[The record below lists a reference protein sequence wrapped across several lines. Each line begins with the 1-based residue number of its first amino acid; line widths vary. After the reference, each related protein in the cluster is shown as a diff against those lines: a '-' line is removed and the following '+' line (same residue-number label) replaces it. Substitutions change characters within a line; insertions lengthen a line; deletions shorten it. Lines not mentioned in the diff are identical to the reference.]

1 MARPIPRRKPITAPQ
16 IMVLGFAGLILVGTL
31 LLMLPI
37 SSSSGQVT
45 PFLDSLFTATTST
58 CVTGLVV
65 RDTGSYWSTFG
76 HCVILLLI
84 QIGGLGVITIAA
96 SFTMLTGRKLG
107 LSQRSNMQE
116 AVAAPKMGGISGLTK
131 FLVATTLLVE
141 ALGAM
146 FLAPAFIR
154 DFGWGQGIW
163 RAVFT
168 SISAFC
174 NAGIDLFGT
183 TDVPYASMTA
193 YLGDPLVNIALMA
206 LIIIGGLG
214 FLTWDDIRTHKHRIR
229 RYRMQS
235 KVILCVTAG
244 LILVPAVLFFLL
256 EFAHLPLKERILASL
271 FQSVTTRTAGMN
283 TTNLT
288 EMSQSSQFLMILLM
302 LIGGSPGSTAGGMK
316 TTTFAVLLG
325 CAWAVFRKRDS
336 VQFYGRRIGHEV
348 VATAATLLVMY
359 LGLAVSAAML
369 ISVVEGLPLL
379 TCLFESTS
387 AIATVG
393 LTLGI
398 TPGLGAVSKCILI
411 ILMYLGRIG
420 GLTLIYATLSDK
432 KQLGKLPMDKI
443 TVG

>member
-1 MARPIPRRKPITAPQ
+1 MAKPFPRKKPISAPR

-37 SSSSGQVT
+37 SSASGQVT
-45 PFLDSLFTATTST
+45 PFIDALFTATTST

-76 HCVILLLI
+76 HGVILLLI

-96 SFTMLTGRKLG
+96 SFTMLTGKKLG
-107 LSQRSNMQE
+107 LSQRTNMQE
-116 AVAAPKMGGISGLTK
+116 AVAAPKMGGIAGLTA
-131 FLVATTLLVE
+131 FLVKTVLLIE
-141 ALGAM
+141 LLGAVI
-146 FLAPAFIR
+146 LAPAFIR
-154 DFGWGQGIW
+154 DFGWADGIW
-163 RAVFT
+163 RAFFT
-168 SISAFC
+168 SVSAFC
-174 NAGIDLFGT
+174 NAGIDLMGT
-183 TDVPYASMTA
+183 TTAPYSSMAA
-193 YLGDPLVNIALMA
+193 YLADPLVNIALML
-206 LIIIGGLG
+206 LIVIGGLG
-214 FLTWDDIRTHKHRIR
+214 FLTWDDIRTHKFRFR

-235 KVILCVTAG
+235 KVILTVSG
-244 LILVPAVLFFLL
+244 VLILVPAILFFLL
-256 EFAHLPLKERILASL
+256 EFTELPLPKRILASL

-283 TTNLT
+283 TVDLAS
-288 EMSQSSQFLMILLM
+288 MSQSGQFLMILLM

-336 VQFYGRRIGHEV
+336 VQFYGRRIAQDV

-359 LGLAVSAAML
+359 LSLATAAAMI
-369 ISVVEGLPLL
+369 ISSVENLPLL

-398 TPGLGAVSKCILI
+398 TPSLSIISKCILI
-411 ILMYLGRIG
+411 ALMYLGRIG
-420 GLTLIYATLSDK
+420 GLTVIYAALSDK
-432 KQLGKLPMDKI
+432 KQFGKLPQDKI

>member
-1 MARPIPRRKPITAPQ
+1 MSKPFPRKKPISAPR

-37 SSSSGQVT
+37 SSASGEVT
-45 PFLDSLFTATTST
+45 PFVDALFTSTTST

-65 RDTGSYWSTFG
+65 RDTGSYWSAFG

-84 QIGGLGVITIAA
+84 QTGGLGVITIAA
-96 SFTMLTGRKLG
+96 SFTMLTGKRLG
-107 LSQRSNMQE
+107 LSQRTNMQE
-116 AVAAPKMGGISGLTK
+116 AVAAPKMGGISSLTK
-131 FLVATTLLVE
+131 FLVTTTFLVE
-141 ALGAM
+141 ALGAIA
-146 FLAPAFIR
+146 LAPAFIR
-154 DFGWGQGIW
+154 DFGWGEGIW

-174 NAGIDLFGT
+174 NAGIDLMGT
-183 TDVPYASMTA
+183 TGAPYTSMTA
-193 YLGDPLVNIALMA
+193 YLADPLVNIALMA
-206 LIIIGGLG
+206 LIIVGGLG
-214 FLTWDDIRTHKHRIR
+214 FLTWDDIRTHKHRFR

-235 KVILCVTAG
+235 KVILSVTAG
-244 LILVPAVLFFLL
+244 LIAVPAILFFFL
-256 EFAHLPLKERILASL
+256 EFANLPLKERILASL

-283 TTNLT
+283 TVDLAS
-288 EMSQSSQFLMILLM
+288 MSQSGQFLIILLM

-316 TTTFAVLLG
+316 TTTFAVLVG
-325 CAWAVFRKRDS
+325 CVWAVFRKRDS
-336 VQFYGRRIGHEV
+336 VQFYGRRIAQDV

-359 LGLAVSAAML
+359 LGLAVSAAMV
-369 ISVVEGLPLL
+369 ISAVENLPLL

-398 TPGLGAVSKCILI
+398 TPSLSLVSKCILI
-411 ILMYLGRIG
+411 ALMYLGRIG
-420 GLTLIYATLSDK
+420 GLTVIYAALSDK
-432 KQLGKLPMDKI
+432 KQFGKLPQDKI

>member
-1 MARPIPRRKPITAPQ
+1 MAKPFPRKKPISAPR
-16 IMVLGFAGLILVGTL
+16 IMVLGFAGLILIGAL

-37 SSSSGQVT
+37 ASASGQFT
-45 PFLDSLFTATTST
+45 PFEDALFTSTTSA

-84 QIGGLGVITIAA
+84 QTGGLGVITIAA
-96 SFTMLTGRKLG
+96 SFTMLTGKRLG
-107 LSQRSNMQE
+107 LSQRANMQE
-116 AVAAPKMGGISGLTK
+116 AVSAHKMSGITGLTAFLMK
-131 FLVATTLLVE
+131 TVFLVE
-141 ALGAM
+141 FLGAAV
-146 FLAPAFIR
+146 LAPAFIR
-154 DFGWGQGIW
+154 DFGWVSGIW
-163 RAVFT
+163 RAIFV

-174 NAGIDLFGT
+174 NAGIDLMGT
-183 TDVPYASMTA
+183 ADAPYASMTA
-193 YLGDPLVNIALMA
+193 YLTDPLVNIALMA

-214 FLTWDDIRTHKHRIR
+214 FLTWDDIRTHKLRLR

-235 KVILCVTAG
+235 KVILTVSG
-244 LILVPAVLFFLL
+244 VLILIPALLFFFL
-256 EFAHLPLKERILASL
+256 EFAELPLPQRIWASL

-283 TTNLT
+283 TVDLAS
-288 EMSQSSQFLMILLM
+288 MSEPGQFLMILLM
-302 LIGGSPGSTAGGMK
+302 LVGGSPGSTAGGMK

-336 VQFYGRRIGHEV
+336 VQFYGRRIAQDV

-359 LGLAVSAAML
+359 LSLATASAML
-369 ISVVEGLPLL
+369 ISAIEGLPLL

-398 TPGLGAVSKCILI
+398 TPSLSTISKCILI
-411 ILMYLGRIG
+411 VLMYLGRIG
-420 GLTLIYATLSDK
+420 GLTVIYATLSDK
-432 KQLGKLPMDKI
+432 KQFGKLPQDKL

>member
-1 MARPIPRRKPITAPQ
+1 MARPIPRKKPISAPR

-37 SSSSGQVT
+37 SSASGQIT
-45 PFLDSLFTATTST
+45 PFLDALFTATTST

-84 QIGGLGVITIAA
+84 QVGGLGVITIAA

-107 LSQRSNMQE
+107 LSQRTNMQE

-131 FLVATTLLVE
+131 FLVTTTLLVE
-141 ALGAM
+141 AFGAVL
-146 FLAPAFIR
+146 LAPAFIR
-154 DFGWGQGIW
+154 DFGWGKGIW
-163 RAVFT
+163 MSVFT

-174 NAGIDLFGT
+174 NAGIALMGT
-183 TDVPYASMTA
+183 ADNPYATVTG
-193 YLGDPLVNIALMA
+193 YLADPLVNLALMA

-214 FLTWDDIRTHKHRIR
+214 FLTWDDIRTHKHHIR

-235 KVILCVTAG
+235 KVILAVSGG
-244 LILVPAVLFFLL
+244 LILVPALLFFLL
-256 EFAHLPLKERILASL
+256 EFTELPLGKRILASL
-271 FQSVTTRTAGMN
+271 FQSVTTRTAGFN
-283 TTNLT
+283 TANLAD
-288 EMSQSSQFLMILLM
+288 MSQSGQFLMILLM
-302 LIGGSPGSTAGGMK
+302 LVGGSPGSTAGGMK

-336 VQFYGRRIGHEV
+336 VQFYGRRIAQDV

-359 LGLAVSAAML
+359 LSLAVSAAMV
-369 ISVVEGLPLL
+369 ISAVEGLPLL
-379 TCLFESTS
+379 TCLFETVS

-398 TPGLGAVSKCILI
+398 TPGLGVVSKCLLI
-411 ILMYLGRIG
+411 VLMYLGRIG

>member
-1 MARPIPRRKPITAPQ
+1 MAKPFPRKKPISAPR
-16 IMVLGFAGLILVGTL
+16 IMVLGFAGLILVGAL

-37 SSSSGQVT
+37 SSASGQFT
-45 PFLDSLFTATTST
+45 PFEDALFTATTST

-84 QIGGLGVITIAA
+84 QAGGLGVITIAA
-96 SFTMLTGRKLG
+96 SFTMLTGKKLG
-107 LSQRSNMQE
+107 LSQRTNMQE
-116 AVAAPKMGGISGLTK
+116 AVAAPKMGGISSLTK
-131 FLVATTLLVE
+131 FLVTTTFLVE
-141 ALGAM
+141 ALGAIV
-146 FLAPAFIR
+146 LAPAFIR

-163 RAVFT
+163 MAVFT

-174 NAGIDLFGT
+174 NAGIDLMGT
-183 TDVPYASMTA
+183 NDAPYTSMTA
-193 YLGDPLVNIALMA
+193 YLADPLVNIALIA

-214 FLTWDDIRTHKHRIR
+214 FLTWDDIRTHKLRFR
-229 RYRMQS
+229 CYRMQS
-235 KVILCVTAG
+235 KVILTVSSV

-256 EFAHLPLKERILASL
+256 EFTELPLGERILASI

-283 TTNLT
+283 TADLT
-288 EMSQSSQFLMILLM
+288 SMSEPGQFLMILLM

-336 VQFYGRRIGHEV
+336 VQFYGRRIAQDV

-359 LGLAVSAAML
+359 VSLATVSAML
-369 ISVVEGLPLL
+369 ISAIEGLPLL

-398 TPGLGAVSKCILI
+398 TPSLSLISKCILI
-411 ILMYLGRIG
+411 VLMYLGRIG

-432 KQLGKLPMDKI
+432 KQYGKLPLDKY

>member
-1 MARPIPRRKPITAPQ
+1 MAKPFPRKKPISAPR
-16 IMVLGFAGLILVGTL
+16 IMVLGFAGLIFVGTL

-37 SSSSGQVT
+37 SSASGQVT
-45 PFLDSLFTATTST
+45 PFIDALFTATTST

-76 HCVILLLI
+76 HCIILLLI

-96 SFTMLTGRKLG
+96 SFTMLTGKKLG
-107 LSQRSNMQE
+107 LSQRTNMQE
-116 AVAAPKMGGISGLTK
+116 AVAAPKMGGIAGLTA
-131 FLVATTLLVE
+131 FLVKTVLLIE
-141 ALGAM
+141 LLGAVI
-146 FLAPAFIR
+146 LAPAFIR
-154 DFGWGQGIW
+154 DFGWADGIW
-163 RAVFT
+163 RAFFT

-174 NAGIDLFGT
+174 NAGIDLMGT
-183 TDVPYASMTA
+183 TMAPYSSMTA
-193 YLGDPLVNIALMA
+193 YLADPLVNIALML
-206 LIIIGGLG
+206 LIVIGGLG
-214 FLTWDDIRTHKHRIR
+214 FLTWDDIRTHKFRFR

-235 KVILCVTAG
+235 KVILTVSCV
-244 LILVPAVLFFLL
+244 LIVVPAILFFLL
-256 EFAHLPLKERILASL
+256 EFTELPLPQRILASL

-283 TTNLT
+283 TVDLAS
-288 EMSQSSQFLMILLM
+288 MSQSGQFLMILLM

-336 VQFYGRRIGHEV
+336 VQFYGRRIAQDV

-359 LGLAVSAAML
+359 LSLATAAAMI
-369 ISVVEGLPLL
+369 ISSVENLPLL

-398 TPGLGAVSKCILI
+398 TPSLSIVSKCILI
-411 ILMYLGRIG
+411 ALMYLGRIG
-420 GLTLIYATLSDK
+420 GLTVIYAALSDK
-432 KQLGKLPMDKI
+432 KQFGKLPQDKI

>member
-1 MARPIPRRKPITAPQ
+1 MARPIPRRKPISAPQ
-16 IMVLGFAGLILVGTL
+16 IMVLGFAGLILVGTI

-37 SSSSGQVT
+37 SSAGRQVT
-45 PFLDSLFTATTST
+45 PFLDALFTATTST

-65 RDTGSYWSTFG
+65 RDTGSYWSAFG
-76 HCVILLLI
+76 HGVILLLI

-96 SFTMLTGRKLG
+96 SFTMLTGKKLG

-146 FLAPAFIR
+146 LLAPAFIR
-154 DFGWGQGIW
+154 DFGWGKGIPM
-163 RAVFT
+163 AIFT

-174 NAGIDLFGT
+174 NAGIDLMGT
-183 TDVPYASMTA
+183 VDAPYASMTA
-193 YLGDPLVNIALMA
+193 YLGDPLVNISLIA
-206 LIIIGGLG
+206 LIVIGGLG
-214 FLTWDDIRTHKHRIR
+214 FLTWDDIRTHKHHLR

-235 KVILCVTAG
+235 KVILTVSAA
-244 LILVPAVLFFLL
+244 LILLPALFFFLL
-256 EFAHLPLKERILASL
+256 EFTELPLGQRILASL

-283 TTNLT
+283 TTDLSA
-288 EMSQSSQFLMILLM
+288 MSQSGQFLMILLM
-302 LIGGSPGSTAGGMK
+302 LVGGSPGSTAGGMK

-359 LGLAVSAAML
+359 FGLAVSAAMV
-369 ISVVEGLPLL
+369 ISAIEGLPLL

-398 TPGLGAVSKCILI
+398 TPGLSAVSKCILI
-411 ILMYLGRIG
+411 VLMYLGRIG
-420 GLTLIYATLSDK
+420 GLTVIYATLSDK
-432 KQLGKLPMDKI
+432 KQLGKLPLDKI

>member
-1 MARPIPRRKPITAPQ
+1 MVKPFPRKKPISAPR
-16 IMVLGFAGLILVGTL
+16 IMVLGFAGLILVGAL

-37 SSSSGQVT
+37 SSASGQST
-45 PFLDSLFTATTST
+45 PFLDALFTSTTST

-65 RDTGSYWSTFG
+65 RDTGSYWSAFG

-84 QIGGLGVITIAA
+84 QAGGLGVITIAA

-116 AVAAPKMGGISGLTK
+116 AVAAPKMGGIAGLTA
-131 FLVATTLLVE
+131 FLVKTVLLIE
-141 ALGAM
+141 LLGAVI
-146 FLAPAFIR
+146 LSPAFIR

-174 NAGIDLFGT
+174 NAGIDLMGT
-183 TDVPYASMTA
+183 ASPYSSMTG
-193 YLGDPLVNIALMA
+193 YLTDPLVNITLMA
-206 LIIIGGLG
+206 LIVIGGLG
-214 FLTWDDIRTHKHRIR
+214 FLTWDDIRTHKLRFR

-235 KVILCVTAG
+235 KVILTVSG
-244 LILVPAVLFFLL
+244 SLILVPALLFFFF
-256 EFAHLPLKERILASL
+256 EFTDLPLGKRIWASL
-271 FQSVTTRTAGMN
+271 FQSVTTRTAGFN
-283 TTNLT
+283 TVDLAQ
-288 EMSQSSQFLMILLM
+288 MSQSGQFLMILLM
-302 LIGGSPGSTAGGMK
+302 LVGGSPGSTAGGMK

-336 VQFYGRRIGHEV
+336 VQFYGRRIAQDV

-359 LGLAVSAAML
+359 LSLATAAAML
-369 ISVVEGLPLL
+369 ISAIEDLPLL

-398 TPGLGAVSKCILI
+398 TPSLGIASKCILI
-411 ILMYLGRIG
+411 VLMYLGRIG
-420 GLTLIYATLSDK
+420 GLTVIYAALSDK
-432 KQLGKLPMDKI
+432 KQFGKLPLDKI

>member
-1 MARPIPRRKPITAPQ
+1 MAKPFPRKKPISAPR
-16 IMVLGFAGLILVGTL
+16 IMVLGFAGLIFVGTL

-37 SSSSGQVT
+37 SSASGQVT
-45 PFLDSLFTATTST
+45 PFIDALFTATTST

-76 HCVILLLI
+76 HCIILLLI

-96 SFTMLTGRKLG
+96 SFTMLTGKKLG
-107 LSQRSNMQE
+107 LSQRTNMQE
-116 AVAAPKMGGISGLTK
+116 AVAAPKMGGIAGLTA
-131 FLVATTLLVE
+131 FLVKTVLLIE
-141 ALGAM
+141 LLGAVI
-146 FLAPAFIR
+146 LAPAFIR
-154 DFGWGQGIW
+154 DFGWADGIW
-163 RAVFT
+163 RAFFT
-168 SISAFC
+168 SVSAFC
-174 NAGIDLFGT
+174 NAGIDLMGT
-183 TDVPYASMTA
+183 TMAPYSSMTA
-193 YLGDPLVNIALMA
+193 YLADPLVNIALML
-206 LIIIGGLG
+206 LIVIGGLG
-214 FLTWDDIRTHKHRIR
+214 FLTWDDIRTHKFRFR

-235 KVILCVTAG
+235 KVILTVSCV
-244 LILVPAVLFFLL
+244 LIVVPAILFFLL
-256 EFAHLPLKERILASL
+256 EFTELPLPQRILASL

-283 TTNLT
+283 TVDLAS
-288 EMSQSSQFLMILLM
+288 MSQSGQFLMILLM

-336 VQFYGRRIGHEV
+336 VQFYGRRIAQDV

-359 LGLAVSAAML
+359 LSLATAAAMI
-369 ISVVEGLPLL
+369 ISSVENLPLL

-398 TPGLGAVSKCILI
+398 TPSLSIVSKCILI
-411 ILMYLGRIG
+411 ALMYLGRIG
-420 GLTLIYATLSDK
+420 GLTVIYAALSDK
-432 KQLGKLPMDKI
+432 KQFGKLPQDKI

>member
-1 MARPIPRRKPITAPQ
+1 MVKPFPRRKPISAPR
-16 IMVLGFAGLILVGTL
+16 IMVLGFAGLILVGAL

-37 SSSSGQVT
+37 ASASGQVT
-45 PFLDSLFTATTST
+45 PFLDALFTATTST

-96 SFTMLTGRKLG
+96 SFTMLTGKKLG

-131 FLVATTLLVE
+131 FLVLTTLLVE
-141 ALGAM
+141 AAGTLI
-146 FLAPAFIR
+146 LSPAFIR
-154 DFGWGQGIW
+154 DFGWGKGIW
-163 RAVFT
+163 MAVFT

-174 NAGIDLFGT
+174 NAGIDLMGT
-183 TDVPYASMTA
+183 ANNPYASMTA
-193 YLGDPLVNIALMA
+193 YFADPLVNIALMA

-214 FLTWDDIRTHKHRIR
+214 FLTWDDIRTHKFHFR

-235 KVILCVTAG
+235 KVILTVSG
-244 LILVPAVLFFLL
+244 VLILVPALLFFLL
-256 EFAHLPLKERILASL
+256 EFTELPLGQRILASL

-283 TTNLT
+283 TVDLT
-288 EMSQSSQFLMILLM
+288 MLSQSGQFLMILLM
-302 LIGGSPGSTAGGMK
+302 LVGGSPGSTAGGMK

-336 VQFYGRRIGHEV
+336 VQFYGRRIAQDV

-359 LGLAVSAAML
+359 LGLAVSAAMV
-369 ISVVEGLPLL
+369 ISAVEGLPLL

-398 TPGLGAVSKCILI
+398 TPGLSAISKCILI
-411 ILMYLGRIG
+411 ALMYLGRLG

-432 KQLGKLPMDKI
+432 KQLGKLPLDKI